1 MYANWRGK
9 MVENEILV
17 QSVTDNKEMIKA
29 SFFFRIFPKESKIYI
44 FIVYTSV
51 FIFVQHEKLDAC
63 KKLWST

>member
-1 MYANWRGK
+1 

-29 SFFFRIFPKESKIYI
+29 SIFLEFFQKRAKYIYLL
-44 FIVYTSV
+44 FIPTSV
-51 FIFVQHEKLDAC
+51 FIFVQHEKLDEC